1 MSPEPTRFRDR
12 RSTAYDFIGSVLVR
26 CPRCTR
32 IAHVEAHRTTEEAL
46 PTRLFAPRRLV
57 CRACGLSRTW
67 QGRSIEFSGG
77 RHSPARDPYF
87 RLPLWLQVET
97 RHGGLW
103 AYNLEQ
109 LDLLG
114 RFVGAS
120 LRERAPWYDTGQKM
134 TYVAR
139 LPTWIKNAKNRDE
152 VLRAVD
158 RLRASVVTA
167 G

>member
-1 MSPEPTRFRDR
+1 MSPAPTRFRDP
-12 RSTAYDFIGSVLVR
+12 RSTKYDFTDSVLVR

-32 IAHVEAHRTTEEAL
+32 IAHVEVQRTAEQGPSA
-46 PTRLFAPRRLV
+46 RLFAPRRLV

-77 RHSPARDPYF
+77 SHMQARDPYF

-103 AYNLEQ
+103 AYSLEQ
-109 LDLLG
+109 LELL
-114 RFVGAS
+114 RQFVGAS

-139 LPTWIKNAKNRDE
+139 LPAWVKSAKNRDE
-152 VLRAVD
+152 VLSAIE
-158 RLRASVVTA
+158 RLRALVVTA